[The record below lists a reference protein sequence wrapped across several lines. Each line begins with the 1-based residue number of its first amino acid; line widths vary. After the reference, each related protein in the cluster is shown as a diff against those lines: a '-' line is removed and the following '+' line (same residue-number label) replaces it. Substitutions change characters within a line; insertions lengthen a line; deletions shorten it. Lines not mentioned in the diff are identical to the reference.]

1 MSFRPLL
8 LALPLAFVTVAG
20 LALASP
26 ASALDSAADDPFELA
41 QATPSTPPPP
51 PPGAGPER
59 RGDRPVVNPKAFCL
73 DQIARRAS
81 NRTYIKI
88 RMELKPE
95 QMTTWNAFAKASDD
109 ADVKDMAR
117 CNALPSE
124 MKERPSYIERLTLE
138 EGAMKARVAR
148 IDAVKPSLV
157 AFYDTLSPEQKAVLD
172 RPRGAAGGMAGR
184 GPGHRWQ
191 R

>member
-1 MSFRPLL
+1 MSIRPLL
-8 LALPLAFVTVAG
+8 LAVPLALLTAAG
-20 LALASP
+20 LALTSP
-26 ASALDSAADDPFELA
+26 AWALDSAADDPFELA
-41 QATPSTPPPP
+41 QATPSAPPAPP
-51 PPGAGPER
+51 AGAGPER
-59 RGDRPVVNPKAFCL
+59 RGDRAAVNPKAFCL

-95 QMTTWNAFAKASDD
+95 QMTAWNAFAKASDD
-109 ADVKDMAR
+109 ADAKDMAR

-124 MKERPSYIERLTLE
+124 MKERPSYIERLTFE
-138 EGAMKARVAR
+138 EAAMKARVAR

-157 AFYDTLSPEQKAVLD
+157 AFYETLSPEQKAVLD
-172 RPRGAAGGMAGR
+172 RPRGPMGMAGR
-184 GPGHRWQ
+184 GPGHRGP